1 MGIAFC
7 REIGS
12 VDSKRSERL
21 VLKPIDRILNK
32 ALAGGRIDVE
42 ECITLYESD
51 QIEKMGHVANQIMLK
66 WHPEPVTTFVIG
78 RNVNYTNICDVYCRF
93 CAFYR
98 PPGSSE
104 GYVLPDEVI
113 FRKIQETVDVGGTEI
128 LMQGGTNP
136 NLPFSYYT
144 NLLRE
149 IKKRFPQITMHS
161 FSPAEIRKMQEV
173 SGGLT
178 LEEVIREIRDAGL
191 DSLPGGGAEI
201 LDDRTRRKISRLKG
215 SWRDWMD
222 VMQTAHKL
230 GMHTTG
236 TMVIGFGESMEER
249 ALHLL
254 RIRDAQDDVIHQKLP
269 TPGFL
274 AFISWT
280 FQPDN
285 TNLKAEKLGADEYL
299 KNVAISRIFLD
310 NIPNFQSSW
319 VTMGPEV
326 GKLSLHY
333 GCNDFGS
340 TMIEENV
347 VSAAGTTHKV
357 NIGSTL
363 RIIREAGKIPAQ
375 RNTKYEI
382 LRIFTDENERVENDF
397 VMQN

>member
-1 MGIAFC
+1 M
-7 REIGS
+7 S
-12 VDSKRSERL
+12 S
-21 VLKPIDRILNK
+21 IDRILDS
-32 ALAGGRIDVE
+32 ALAGNRISLED
-42 ECITLYESD
+42 CIQLYESD
-51 QIEKMGHVANQIMLK
+51 QIEKMGHVANQIMLRH
-66 WHPEPVTTFVIG
+66 HPDPITTFVIG
-78 RNVNYTNICDVYCRF
+78 RNINYTNICDVYCRF

-98 PPGSSE
+98 APGSAE
-104 GYVLPDEVI
+104 GYVLPDETI
-113 FRKIQETVDVGGTEI
+113 FQKIQETIDVNGTEI

-149 IKKRFPQITMHS
+149 IKKRFDITMHS
-161 FSPAEIRKMQEV
+161 FSPAEILKMKEV

-178 LEEVIREIRDAGL
+178 LEEVMRELNMAGL
-191 DSLPGGGAEI
+191 DSLPGGGGEI

-222 VMQTAHKL
+222 VMQTAHKI
-230 GMHTTG
+230 GMSTTA

-254 RIRDAQDDVIHQKLP
+254 RVRDAQDECIANKYNS
-269 TPGFL
+269 PGFL

-285 TNLKAEKLGADEYL
+285 TNLKADKLGPEDYL
-299 KNVAISRIFLD
+299 KNVAISRIMLD

-326 GKLSLHY
+326 GKQSLHF

-363 RIIREAGKIPAQ
+363 QIIREAGKIPAQ
-375 RNTKYEI
+375 RNTRYEI
-382 LRIFTDENERVENDF
+382 LRVFDNEEEKVDNDF